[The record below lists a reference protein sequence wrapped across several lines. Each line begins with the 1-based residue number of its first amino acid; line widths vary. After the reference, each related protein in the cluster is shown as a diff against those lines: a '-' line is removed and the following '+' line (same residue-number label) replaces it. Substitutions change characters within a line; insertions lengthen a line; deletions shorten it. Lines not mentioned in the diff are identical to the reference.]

1 MTDHIVTQ
9 GNTWH
14 VRLTIPEDIRA
25 FFGNRKVL
33 SKSLKTGSRAEA
45 MKLRLPHLA
54 TWQMQFE
61 AARKEKASRGDHWK
75 EEAFELGKQ
84 IEQTITNEFVKSA
97 SHRKDPAI
105 RSKHYIKA
113 ANASQLQGMLD
124 QAIALR
130 AETEKQIE
138 RGTSGLLKAAND
150 YRKAG
155 VPDHITDAIN
165 DLCHQVLSDEI
176 DDSEFVREIYIA
188 IGEAELFLR
197 NQCLLLSQS
206 EATEAFQI
214 YRNPNS
220 YQPKSPIST
229 ASIREFRS
237 YLEHQH
243 DNKKT
248 IDQQVSRIE
257 HLSEYLTKE
266 AKELNFDTIHAFLNQ
281 ISTSSSTKRN
291 YIWAGNV
298 YWKWAVRYSS
308 EFRTQF
314 RETPNPFENHSLPR
328 NRGSQGESYVAFT
341 PAQVKELYLKAK
353 EKNSTL
359 ADIIAIAA
367 YTGCRLEEI
376 GRITTNDL
384 IYDENQIIGLKIN
397 KAKTKAGERDV
408 PIHNELSP
416 LLTRLAATPQ
426 DEEYLFK
433 GGKNKYGN
441 RLDYIS
447 KQFGRLKKDEGFGI
461 NYAFHSFRATTITE
475 LYRAD
480 VDNIMIMFIVG
491 HKTGTVTFDKYGKAG
506 PSMAQRIKA
515 INKLKFD
522 LF

>member
-45 MKLRLPHLA
+45 MKLRLPYLA

-61 AARKEKASRGDHWK
+61 AARQEKVNRGDHWK

-84 IEQTITNEFVKSA
+84 IEQTITNEFVRSA
-97 SHRKDPAI
+97 SHRKDPTI
-105 RSKHYIKA
+105 RSKQQIKTA
-113 ANASQLQGMLD
+113 SASQLKDMLD
-124 QAIALR
+124 QAAVLK
-130 AETEKQIE
+130 AEAEKHIDK
-138 RGTSGLLKAAND
+138 GTSGLLKAAEA

-155 VPDHITDAIN
+155 VPDHMTNAII

-176 DDSEFVREIYIA
+176 DDSEFVREIYIS

-197 NQCLLLSQS
+197 NQSLLLSER
-206 EATEAFQI
+206 EAEEAFQI
-214 YRNPNS
+214 YRDPNS
-220 YQPKSPIST
+220 YKPKSPISS

-257 HLSEYLTKE
+257 HLSEHLTKE
-266 AKELNFDTIHAFLNQ
+266 GKELNFDTIHAFLHQ

-298 YWKWAVRYSS
+298 FWKWAVRYNH

-314 RETPNPFENHSLPR
+314 RESPNPFENHSLPK
-328 NRGSQGESYVAFT
+328 NRESQGESYAAFT
-341 PAQVKELYLKAK
+341 PAQVKELYFKAK
-353 EKNSTL
+353 EKNPTL
-359 ADIIAIAA
+359 ADIIAIGV

-376 GRITTNDL
+376 GRITTNDF
-384 IYDENQIIGLKIN
+384 IYDGNQIIGLKIN
-397 KAKTKAGERDV
+397 KAKTKAGQRDI
-408 PIHNELSP
+408 PIHKELLP
-416 LLTRLAATPQ
+416 LVTRLAATPQ
-426 DEEYLFK
+426 DEKYLFK
-433 GGKNKYGN
+433 GGRNKYGN

-447 KQFGRLKKDEGFGI
+447 KQFGRLKKHEGFDSS
-461 NYAFHSFRATTITE
+461 YAFHSLRATTITE
-475 LYRAD
+475 LYRSD
-480 VDNIMIMFIVG
+480 VDSIMIMFIVG

-506 PSMAQRIKA
+506 PSIEQRIEA

-522 LF
+522 LL

>member
-14 VRLTIPEDIRA
+14 VRLTIPEDIRP

-105 RSKHYIKA
+105 RFKHYIRA
-113 ANASQLQGMLD
+113 ASASQLEGMLD
-124 QAIALR
+124 QATALR
-130 AETEKQIE
+130 TEAEKQIE
-138 RGTSGLLKAAND
+138 RGTSGLLKAADD

-155 VPDHITDAIN
+155 VPDHITTAIS

-176 DDSEFVREIYIA
+176 DDSEFLREIYIA
-188 IGEAELFLR
+188 IGDAELFLK
-197 NQCLLLSQS
+197 NQSLLLSES
-206 EATEAFQI
+206 EAVEAFQI

-220 YQPKSPIST
+220 YKPKSPIST

-257 HLSEYLTKE
+257 HLSEYLIKE
-266 AKELNFDTIHAFLNQ
+266 GKELNFDTIHDFLSQ
-281 ISTSSSTKRN
+281 VSTSSPTKRN

-298 YWKWAVRYSS
+298 YWNWAIRYNR

-314 RETPNPFENHSLPR
+314 SESSNPFKNHTLPR
-328 NRGSQGESYVAFT
+328 NRESQGESYVSFT

-353 EKNSTL
+353 EKNPTL
-359 ADIIAIAA
+359 ADIIAIGV

-376 GRITTNDL
+376 GRITTNDF
-384 IYDENQIIGLKIN
+384 IYDGNQIIGLKIK
-397 KAKTKAGERDV
+397 KAKTKAGERDI
-408 PIHNELSP
+408 PIHKKLLP
-416 LLTRLAATPQ
+416 LITRLAATPQ
-426 DEEYLFK
+426 EEEYLFK
-433 GGKNKYGN
+433 GGRNKYGN

-447 KQFGRLKKDEGFGI
+447 KQFGRLKKSEGFGI

-475 LYRAD
+475 LLRAD

-506 PSMAQRIKA
+506 PSMAQRTKA
-515 INKLKFD
+515 INRLQFD
-522 LF
+522 LL